1 MTFFKTTFSITAF
14 IFLGLSF
21 FFYNEDWIYWTLIV
35 GSVLSLGISEIL
47 YELRSLKTKQD
58 EPRN

>member
-1 MTFFKTTFSITAF
+1 MKFLKTTYSVTAL
-14 IFLGLSF
+14 IFWGLSF
-21 FFYNEDWIYWTLIV
+21 FFQNEDWIYWTLIV
-35 GSVLSLGISEIL
+35 GSVLSFGISEIL